1 MIADLV
7 RKTRPRLLALLAAP
21 DGDLT
26 AAEDA
31 FSDAVEKALREW
43 PTTGIP
49 ANPEAWLFTVARN
62 RRRDGWR
69 GAARTTCLDER
80 VNTPVLVRHH
90 TVRGGISGV
99 PTARTGTVEDAA
111 LEIPDR
117 RLALL
122 AVVAHPAIDPVARTP
137 LMLNTVLGLSAERIG
152 ALLLV
157 PTATMAARLTRAKKR
172 IKSSDLRF
180 EQPGV
185 DELPSRL
192 EAIRDAIYGAYSV
205 DWMHSATTHRDGLA
219 DEALF
224 LAELL
229 TDLVPD
235 DPESHGLAALLCLS
249 AARRRSRID
258 KCGEFVPL
266 DRQDTTTWDQA
277 LLRRGEEHLRAAG
290 TSTSPG
296 PYRLQAAI
304 QAVHCARRR
313 TGMTDWDAI
322 RRLHAGLQDSWPTI
336 GGAVALAVATAR
348 CDGPEPG
355 LAILDR
361 IGDRAERFQPAVAA
375 RAALLAEVGR
385 PGQAAEAYARAIAL
399 TPEPTARRHLEAVR
413 ARLASATGGDASA
426 SAMCPC
432 RPRRSSG
439 PKAR

>member
-7 RKTRPRLLALLAAP
+7 RKARPRLLALLAAP

-31 FSDAVEKALREW
+31 FSDAVDKALREW
-43 PTTGIP
+43 PTTGVP

-80 VNTPVLVRHH
+80 VTTPVLVRNH

-111 LEIPDR
+111 LEIPDW

-122 AVVAHPAIDPVARTP
+122 AVAAHPAIDPIARTP

-157 PTATMAARLTRAKKR
+157 PTATMAERLTLAKKR

-180 EQPGV
+180 ELPGV
-185 DELPSRL
+185 DELPGRL
-192 EAIRDAIYGAYSV
+192 GAIRDAIYGVYSV
-205 DWMHSATTHRDGLA
+205 DWMHSAATHRDGLA
-219 DEALF
+219 EEALF
-224 LAELL
+224 LVELL

-258 KCGEFVPL
+258 KRGEFVPL
-266 DRQDTTTWDQA
+266 DRQDTTTWDHA

-296 PYRLQAAI
+296 PYRLQSAI
-304 QAVHCARRR
+304 QAVHCAQRR
-313 TGMTDWDAI
+313 TGMTD
-322 RRLHAGLQDSWPTI
+322 
-336 GGAVALAVATAR
+336 
-348 CDGPEPG
+348 
-355 LAILDR
+355 
-361 IGDRAERFQPAVAA
+361 
-375 RAALLAEVGR
+375 
-385 PGQAAEAYARAIAL
+385 
-399 TPEPTARRHLEAVR
+399 
-413 ARLASATGGDASA
+413 
-426 SAMCPC
+426 
-432 RPRRSSG
+432 
-439 PKAR
+439 